1 MLHPCP
7 PLDRLGC
14 LLDGIYLI
22 RADYHDVNTE
32 PGQLGGRDPVGITVE
47 QSLAEEG
54 HNVNIHVVVNRT
66 ELLQGTCG
74 RWTGCYERQSRAS
87 GRVSAG
93 RWGRGRFDRK
103 ASKVSVIECTR

>member
-54 HNVNIHVVVNRT
+54 HNVNIHVVVNRI
-66 ELLQGTCG
+66 ELLQELAADGLDVMSVNL
-74 RWTGCYERQSRAS
+74 ERR
-87 GRVSAG
+87 
-93 RWGRGRFDRK
+93 
-103 ASKVSVIECTR
+103 EE